1 MRDGF
6 GAGVESVHVSALPYE
21 HTKDKFS
28 GKPPS
33 FDIPSNKYADIF
45 GLWPPELFDGF
56 DEFVLKCRRESGFGR
71 EPPPWW

>member
-1 MRDGF
+1 MTEVPATADSAAGDGDTT
-6 GAGVESVHVSALPYE
+6 G
-21 HTKDKFS
+21 HTS
-28 GKPPS
+28 PS

-56 DEFVLKCRRESGFGR
+56 EEFVKQRRQRSAERR